1 MDATWKRSP
10 DLSHEGKYFG
20 FISLQFTSDE
30 GIKIIRAEVA
40 LSHLGKEL
48 FLIIEAIVLAQVTGA
63 GHDRFVFAAVTKFL
77 PCGSDARLFKPEHLI
92 VISVRELVQNNP
104 WHAVIFKW
112 RKKAFHLGN
121 VNTLHEIRAVAVVF

>member
-1 MDATWKRSP
+1 MDASWKRSP

-48 FLIIEAIVLAQVTGA
+48 FLII
-63 GHDRFVFAAVTKFL
+63 
-77 PCGSDARLFKPEHLI
+77 KPGFR
-92 VISVRELVQNNP
+92 S
-104 WHAVIFKW
+104 
-112 RKKAFHLGN
+112 
-121 VNTLHEIRAVAVVF
+121 